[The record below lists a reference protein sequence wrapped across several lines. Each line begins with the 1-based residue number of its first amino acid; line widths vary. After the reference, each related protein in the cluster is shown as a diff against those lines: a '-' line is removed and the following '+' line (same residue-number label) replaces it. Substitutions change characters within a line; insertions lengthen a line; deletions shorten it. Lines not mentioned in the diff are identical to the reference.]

1 MPIPFAVLLHD
12 WYAMSSK
19 GSRFLIRLI
28 SVLWILAGVAGL
40 MPALF
45 SVMLFDAPGSESN
58 PATIALALA
67 VATFPF
73 VCLGAA
79 VQSLRSAS
87 ADSGGDYRLLFLPL
101 LNIVV
106 AAIAVAWIEAFQ
118 NGRFNG

>member
-1 MPIPFAVLLHD
+1 MGRQGSPFLL
-12 WYAMSSK
+12 
-19 GSRFLIRLI
+19 RLI

-40 MPALF
+40 IPALF

-73 VCLGAA
+73 VCFGAA
-79 VQSLRSAS
+79 VQALRSA
-87 ADSGGDYRLLFLPL
+87 ADESGGDYRLLFVPL
-101 LNIVV
+101 LNVVV
-106 AAIAVAWIEAFQ
+106 AALAVAWIEAFQ